1 MVKNGFSFTNMDERN
16 TLYNV
21 WVVFLMGVFMPVNLI
36 AQVSVDDFRN
46 PPYGARPSTYWE
58 WMNGNITKE
67 GLTQDLEYMK
77 RCHYGAAMMF
87 EAGGYSARSGGL

>member
-36 AQVSVDDFRN
+36 AQVSVDDF
-46 PPYGARPSTYWE
+46 
-58 WMNGNITKE
+58 
-67 GLTQDLEYMK
+67 
-77 RCHYGAAMMF
+77 
-87 EAGGYSARSGGL
+87 